1 MRWLLVALAVGA
13 AGCPR
18 GSKPDTTVP
27 NRVDTTQDKG
37 QTRKDL
43 ERDLE
48 ATVLE
53 NYQQINL
60 GNMETYGDTLAR
72 RGIVL
77 FGVGPSDVVVGRA
90 PSNVKDFFRHPYADR
105 GAQVLS
111 KNLEVHVSA
120 DNSVGW
126 IYDEVSLRVPYL
138 RRQASI
144 PIRLT
149 AVFVRNID
157 RWEMVLEHSSYALPV
172 HDLLDAARGKKLEP
186 PTSIDTSYAKRGPG
200 PRLRDIVLRLHNGTI
215 DPRRKL
221 ASDDTLVL
229 LPDPDLE
236 LRGKADK
243 EQMFLAKVFSKY
255 NPAEVTFDDYRI
267 RVAKTGTV
275 AWISAIV
282 RVKTII
288 NDEPTSLLLRGT
300 YVLENRKLKGWEVVQ
315 THVSAPI
322 EEDMLSERIFGEVL
336 PPAGTTIAPV
346 R

>member
-1 MRWLLVALAVGA
+1 MRWLLVALALAGI
-13 AGCPR
+13 GCPP
-18 GSKPDTTVP
+18 GKTVDSTPP
-27 NRVDTTQDKG
+27 NRVDTDQDKG
-37 QTRKDL
+37 KTTSDL
-43 ERDLE
+43 KRDLE

-77 FGVGPSDVVVGRA
+77 FGVGPGDVVVGQP
-90 PSNVKDFFRHPYADR
+90 PSSVDEFFRYPYADR
-105 GAQVLS
+105 GARVLS
-111 KNLEVHVSA
+111 KNLEVHISA

-157 RWEMVLEHSSYALPV
+157 RWEMVMEHSSYALPAD
-172 HDLLDAARGKKLEP
+172 DLLDAARRNVLETP
-186 PTSIDTSYAKRGPG
+186 MSIDTRFRKRGPG
-200 PRLRDIVLRLHNGTI
+200 TRLRDILLRLHNGDI
-215 DPRRKL
+215 DRRRKL
-221 ASDDTLVL
+221 ASEDTLLL

-243 EQMFLAKVFSKY
+243 DQVFLAELFDKY
-255 NPAEVTFDDYRI
+255 SDAEVTFDDYRI
-267 RVAKTGTV
+267 RVARTGTV
-275 AWISAIV
+275 AWIAATV
-282 RVKTII
+282 RVKTTI
-288 NDEPTSLLLRGT
+288 NDEPISLSLRGT
-300 YVLENRKLKGWEVVQ
+300 YLLENRKLNGWEVVQ
-315 THVSAPI
+315 AHVSAPI
-322 EEDMLSERIFGEVL
+322 EEDRLSERIFGEKL
-336 PPAGTTIAPV
+336 PATSTGLAP